1 MRTALLSITGAGF
14 LLLAGAVPSFSGDVN
29 CGIVMKSV
37 KMGRSA
43 QDIADTM
50 MISTADIEKCKAA
63 AAEAPK
69 AGQPAGSDK
78 PAMEKKPN
86 AAEGAAQ

>member
-1 MRTALLSITGAGF
+1 MRTALLTITGAGF
-14 LLLAGAVPSFSGDVN
+14 LLLAGAAPSYSSDVN

-43 QDIADTM
+43 KDIAETM
-50 MISTADIEKCKAA
+50 MISESDVEKCKAA

-69 AGQPAGSDK
+69 AGAPAAGDK
-78 PAMEKKPN
+78 AAEKKPE
-86 AAEGAAQ
+86 AGGAAH

>member
-1 MRTALLSITGAGF
+1 MRTALLTVTGAGF
-14 LLLAGAVPSFSGDVN
+14 LLLAGAVPSYSSDVN

-43 QDIADTM
+43 QDIAETM
-50 MISTADIEKCKAA
+50 MISPADVEKCKAA

-69 AGQPAGSDK
+69 AGAPAAGEK
-78 PAMEKKPN
+78 AAEKKPE
-86 AAEGAAQ
+86 AEGAAH

>member
-14 LLLAGAVPSFSGDVN
+14 LLLAGAVPGFSSDVN

-50 MISTADIEKCKAA
+50 MISPADIEKCKAA
-63 AAEAPK
+63 ATEAPK

-78 PAMEKKPN
+78 PAMEKKPD
-86 AAEGAAQ
+86 AAGGAAH

>member
-1 MRTALLSITGAGF
+1 MRRALLSVTGAGF
-14 LLLAGAVPSFSGDVN
+14 LLLAGVAPGFASDVN

-37 KMGRSA
+37 KMGRST

-50 MISTADIEKCKAA
+50 MISPADIEKCKAA

-69 AGQPAGSDK
+69 APAPGEKPAGD
-78 PAMEKKPN
+78 KKPE
-86 AAEGAAQ
+86 AEGAAH